1 MGWGVFWLWKSKVP
15 QRPQRR
21 YAAGSSPHSSERGN
35 APAPSPPCARSC
47 PGSCRAPRSRA
58 DGCPTCRPAPAPCRR
73 KPGRPN
79 GCSAPA
85 GWSGR
90 RCAPPPGRRTVRR
103 GRRPPPP
110 RPPAP
115 RPVRRGRAVRQ
126 SPIFVMSILQAVF
139 RKSVPIAGR
148 ARAIEACAWAA
159 AIPAGQGCQRSG
171 DRVQRVL
178 GCWAVAL
185 RAAQCDCSGFHL
197 MSQRS
202 TRVMIRKKLPDKAAH
217 RTIAAYSRAESK
229 A

>member
-115 RPVRRGRAVRQ
+115 RPVRRGRAV
-126 SPIFVMSILQAVF
+126 QANRRSLSCLFSRLCSEKVC
-139 RKSVPIAGR
+139 RSLGVR
-148 ARAIEACAWAA
+148 APSRRALAA

-171 DRVQRVL
+171 DRVL

>member
-103 GRRPPPP
+103 AAAHHHHVRLRRDPCVAGGPFS
-110 RPPAP
+110 
-115 RPVRRGRAVRQ
+115 Q

-148 ARAIEACAWAA
+148 ARAIEACACCGDPRRAGMPA
-159 AIPAGQGCQRSG
+159 FRGPRPAGS
-171 DRVQRVL
+171 

>member
-115 RPVRRGRAVRQ
+115 RPVRRGRAV
-126 SPIFVMSILQAVF
+126 P
-139 RKSVPIAGR
+139 PIADLCHVYSPGCVPKKCADR
-148 ARAIEACAWAA
+148 WACARHRGVRLGCGD
-159 AIPAGQGCQRSG
+159 PRRQGCQRSG